1 MGQNL
6 QKVWV
11 NQSHGVYG
19 LKKEEGEK
27 PEIQLLSRNSTL
39 QIQLYFYQEIQLY
52 KFNFTNSTLSRN
64 STLSKSEENQK
75 LEEKP

>member
-27 PEIQLLSRNSTL
+27 PEIQLLS
-39 QIQLYFYQEIQLY
+39 
-52 KFNFTNSTLSRN
+52 K
-64 STLSKSEENQK
+64 SKSEIRLYQNQK
-75 LEEKP
+75 SEETQKSEEKP